1 MTLAEIIKTKRDN
14 LYETYNNI
22 NLENNKEKIESLKE
36 DINKL
41 TNLIEILSKDIK
53 NIKDLQYQDISNYVS
68 IKEED
73 LNNIKLV
80 LKAKYEANLS
90 VDLTTTQLEVVKN

>member
-41 TNLIEILSKDIK
+41 TNLIEILSKDTK
-53 NIKDLQYQDISNYVS
+53 NLKNQVEKVNY
-68 IKEED
+68 EQR
-73 LNNIKLV
+73 
-80 LKAKYEANLS
+80 KYENLDFLYANQINKE
-90 VDLTTTQLEVVKN
+90 DKIG